1 MKVRTTRYIL
11 SPTRIATIKE
21 EERKGNVG
29 EDTVGME
36 NAVTMCGKQSGS
48 SPGG

>member
-1 MKVRTTRYIL
+1 MKVRTTRHIF
-11 SPTRIATIKE
+11 SPTRIATIK

-36 NAVTMCGKQSGS
+36 NAVAVCGKWSGS